1 MSSDEGDLVNAP
13 SAARYRS
20 VGSKR
25 GRTSEEPENGE
36 GPVVKRVYTDS
47 GMPV

>member
-1 MSSDEGDLVNAP
+1 MSSDEGDLGSTP

-20 VGSKR
+20 LGSKR

-47 GMPV
+47 GKP